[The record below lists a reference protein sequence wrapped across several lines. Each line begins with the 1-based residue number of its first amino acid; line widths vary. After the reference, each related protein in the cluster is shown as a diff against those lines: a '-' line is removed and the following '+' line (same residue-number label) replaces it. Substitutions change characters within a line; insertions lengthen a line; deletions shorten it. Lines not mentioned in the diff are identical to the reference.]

1 MALWQTNKSMAKIGI
16 MYYHTTLTLVR
27 VYTIKFSLGIPR
39 HLDNLYTE
47 ILVCSMLVYSVSA
60 VCSRHTLHSMQ
71 IFYMLMNI
79 LGKTQCDTV
88 AKNRP
93 KKWSKYEN
101 TWTWLSKNKSLACLE
116 DSWVCVCQWVGYN
129 VCVWESVFQWE
140 CVHVSV
146 CVAIYGIS
154 VLV

>member
-27 VYTIKFSLGIPR
+27 IYTIKFSLGIPR
-39 HLDNLYTE
+39 HLDNLYSE

-60 VCSRHTLHSMQ
+60 VCIRHTLHSMQ

-116 DSWVCVCQWVGYN
+116 DSWVCVSMGRLQC
-129 VCVWESVFQWE
+129 VCLRECISMGMCTCE
-140 CVHVSV
+140 CVCGYIWMH
-146 CVAIYGIS
+146 
-154 VLV
+154 

>member
-1 MALWQTNKSMAKIGI
+1 MAI

-27 VYTIKFSLGIPR
+27 LVYKIKFSLGIPR

-60 VCSRHTLHSMQ
+60 VCSRHTLHSMH

-79 LGKTQCDTV
+79 LGKTQCHTV

-93 KKWSKYEN
+93 KNGANMRTHEPGFLK
-101 TWTWLSKNKSLACLE
+101 
-116 DSWVCVCQWVGYN
+116 
-129 VCVWESVFQWE
+129 
-140 CVHVSV
+140 
-146 CVAIYGIS
+146 
-154 VLV
+154 